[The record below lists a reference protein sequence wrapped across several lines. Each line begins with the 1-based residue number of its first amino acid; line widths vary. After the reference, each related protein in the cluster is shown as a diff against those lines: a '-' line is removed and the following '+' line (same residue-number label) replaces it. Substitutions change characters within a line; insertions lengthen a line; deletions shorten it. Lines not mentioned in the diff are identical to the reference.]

1 MHKPRLRGRLIQN
14 LRAKYLQWRRD
25 HPALHGLIDVPILPT
40 GSDSTVMGRS
50 ANILNAELLLVSEDG
65 GVGLILDPTSIRT
78 NGKDQSLTLD
88 KAYLINILEHIEEDL
103 LTLTIVNDM
112 AMIIVPNN
120 GDARVPIMNEY
131 ALMIGGLQDEEEAE
145 KPILGCDDE

>member
-25 HPALHGLIDVPILPT
+25 HPALNGLIDVPILST

-65 GVGLILDPTSIRT
+65 GVGLILDPTSICT
-78 NGKDQSLTLD
+78 NGKDQSLTLA
-88 KAYLINILEHIEEDL
+88 KAYLINILEHIDEDL
-103 LTLTIVNDM
+103 LTLTIVDDM
-112 AMIIVPNN
+112 AIIITPNN
-120 GDARVPIMNEY
+120 GDARVPIMDEY
-131 ALMIGGLQDEEEAE
+131 ALIIGGLQDEEEE
-145 KPILGCDDE
+145 KPILGSDDK